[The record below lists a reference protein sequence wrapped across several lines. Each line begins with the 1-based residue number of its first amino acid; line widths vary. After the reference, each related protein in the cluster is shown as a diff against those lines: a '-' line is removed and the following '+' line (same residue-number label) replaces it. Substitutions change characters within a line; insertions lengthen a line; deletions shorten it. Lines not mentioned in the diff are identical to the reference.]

1 MAKIQYT
8 PAQNAA
14 IHWNGGNLLLSA
26 AAGSGKTA
34 TLTGRI
40 LWLLTHEDVSIRE
53 MCIVTYTR
61 AAAAE
66 LRERIAA
73 RLREQVQETG
83 SRRLAGQLAELGG
96 AEISTIHAF
105 LYRNL
110 RPLFSALGLSPDFVI
125 GDEAIM
131 AELRAEAMAEITD
144 ECFDRGETD
153 FLTLADTLSAARDT
167 ETLDKT
173 LLEIDR
179 ALSSAGKRPADLQI
193 YAAALCDADT
203 DTDFFR
209 LPQSEPLKVRLSAV
223 LSHFR
228 MAIAET
234 RMAFTPEV
242 ETKYSPS
249 ADALLDWLQRI
260 GTALAENSYA
270 SVRDALS
277 DSRLPRLATIQNKNA
292 TLESIRFKA
301 LRDEGKKALE
311 TLRKS
316 LFGFDPAQIPAVCSR
331 TAALLT
337 ALSAVLTAY
346 DERYRAKKRAK
357 GLLDYG
363 DLEAY
368 ALSLFLD
375 GDGNPTP
382 AAAEVGRK
390 YKYIFIDEYQDTN
403 DVQDAIFRALSTGA
417 RRFLVGDVKQS
428 IYRFRGAEPAVFS
441 RYRNRWTALSPEEAA
456 DKTDSD
462 FAPAEGYS
470 LFMSENFR
478 CDRAVIE
485 LTNLVSALLFPHG
498 AISYTDDDA
507 LILGK
512 AGSGEEAAEICLLEK
527 PPRAG
532 TDTEETDEDAA
543 AAGDTDGPED
553 TEDPEAAYVAE
564 RIRDY
569 LARGLSDG
577 TPVTPEDIAILLRS
591 PESSGE
597 KYRAALAKRHIPVT
611 SPNADPL
618 FVSPAV
624 LLALCMA
631 YTADNPL
638 RDIYVAGAL
647 HSPLFGLTTA
657 ELTEIHR
664 QNSDLPL
671 YIAVEM
677 AADPAVADSP
687 DAEAPT
693 TKASDPAQT
702 PLSPETVGKL
712 RRFLAGLPEMRAWA
726 RNLTADRFF
735 ERLFAA
741 YRFYELPEVAEDP
754 MEARNLQSLY
764 ELSRRHG
771 SGGVSAF
778 LQATETLRDSARM
791 ENESVSGVTLTS
803 IHKSKGL
810 EYPIVI
816 VPECAKKRNA
826 RDEAGGI
833 LFDSA
838 LGFGLR
844 LPDMGGF
851 VRCDTI
857 LRAAIAEKKRMES
870 VAEEMRV
877 LYVALTRAR
886 TKLICTAKV
895 KDPETFVEKYRTEAA
910 YPTAYRI
917 TTADTYIEWLLL
929 ATFSDLPSHL
939 RELRLITAA
948 DTARSASDVL
958 APESGDSPADT
969 EKPIEMPP
977 APYAYPTPEYTAIP
991 TKVSV
996 SALHPGVVDEWLRQG
1011 GVAVGTEEEAAV
1023 DSEAADPQTADE
1035 DPIEPDSM
1043 AADADTE
1050 PAHTDMADADTA
1062 VSGNEPPI
1070 PEDVLAK
1077 AMRDHVPLPRFLT
1090 GMDEIRTPADRGTAT
1105 HMFLQFADFDR
1116 LWETDVDTEL
1126 TRLVQAHYL
1135 TAETAR
1141 LTYRGQLAR
1150 FRESDLFRR
1159 MRGSR
1164 EIHREFRFNAELPAA
1179 RFTNDPAL
1187 RDRLTGDRIA
1197 LTVQGVV
1204 DCVFR
1209 EPDGTLTLV
1218 DYKTDHATAADRAAP
1233 EAFADK
1239 LRARHRNQVSYY
1251 REICE
1256 RLFSEKIRTVLYAT
1270 AVGREIPIG

>member
-83 SRRLAGQLAELGG
+83 SRHLAGQLAELSG

-110 RPLFSALGLSPDFVI
+110 RPLFPALGLSPDFVI

-131 AELRAEAMAEITD
+131 AQLRAEAMAEITD
-144 ECFDRGETD
+144 ECFDRGEAD

-179 ALSSAGKRPADLQI
+179 ALSSAGKTPDTLAE
-193 YAAALCDADT
+193 YAATLSATADCGA
-203 DTDFFR
+203 DFFR
-209 LPQSEPLKVRLSAV
+209 LPQSEPLKARLTAA
-223 LSHFR
+223 LAHFC
-228 MAIAET
+228 MAITET

-242 ETKYSPS
+242 ETKYGPS
-249 ADALLDWLQRI
+249 ADAFLDWLHRI
-260 GTALAENSYA
+260 ETALAGDSYSA
-270 SVRDALS
+270 VRDALS
-277 DSRLPRLATIQNKNA
+277 DSRLPRLATIQSKNA
-292 TLESIRFKA
+292 TLESLRFKE
-301 LRDEGKKALE
+301 LRNEGKKALE
-311 TLRKS
+311 TLRQS
-316 LFGFDPAQIPAVCSR
+316 LFVFEPAQIPAVCTR

-337 ALSAVLTAY
+337 ALAAVLSAY
-346 DERYRAKKRAK
+346 TERYRTKKRAK

-363 DLEAY
+363 DLESF
-368 ALSLFLD
+368 ALALFLD

-382 AAAEVGRK
+382 VAAEVGRK

-403 DVQDAIFRALSTGA
+403 DVQDAIFRAISPCA
-417 RRFLVGDVKQS
+417 HRFLVGDVKQS

-441 RYRNRWTALSPEEAA
+441 RYRDRWTPLSPEEAA
-456 DKTDSD
+456 GKTDAD
-462 FAPAEGYS
+462 FAPDEGYS

-507 LILGK
+507 LLFGK
-512 AGSGEEAAEICLLEK
+512 GGDGAEAAEICLIEK
-527 PPRAG
+527 PSRAG
-532 TDTEETDEDAA
+532 ADAEDTEEEAE
-543 AAGDTDGPED
+543 AGDTDDSGD
-553 TEDPEAAYVAE
+553 AEDPEAAYVAE

-569 LARGLSDG
+569 LTHGLSDG

-591 PESSGE
+591 PEASGE
-597 KYRAALAKRHIPVT
+597 KYRTALAKRHIPVT

-657 ELTEIHR
+657 ELTEVHR
-664 QNSDLPL
+664 QNPELPL
-671 YIAVEM
+671 YIAVET
-677 AADPAVADSP
+677 AASPAESP
-687 DAEAPT
+687 DAEAP
-693 TKASDPAQT
+693 APSDTAQP
-702 PLSPETVGKL
+702 PLSPATIDKL

-741 YRFYELPEVAEDP
+741 YRFFELPEVAEDP

-764 ELSRRHG
+764 ELSRKHG
-771 SGGVSAF
+771 AGGVSAF
-778 LQATETLRDSARM
+778 LQITETLRDNARM

-826 RDEAGGI
+826 RDESAGI

-844 LPDMGGF
+844 LPDTGGF

-895 KDPETFVEKYRTEAA
+895 KDPEAYVEKYRMEAA
-910 YPTAYRI
+910 YPSAYRI

-929 ATFSDLPSHL
+929 AFFSDLPSHL
-939 RELRLITAA
+939 REIRLITGDTSHAQA
-948 DTARSASDVL
+948 KDTAAQPEKASVQ
-958 APESGDSPADT
+958 A
-969 EKPIEMPP
+969 EKIVEMPC
-977 APYAYPTPEYTAIP
+977 APYAYPTPEYAAIP

-996 SALHPGVVDEWLRQG
+996 SALHPGVVDEWLRQSD
-1011 GVAVGTEEEAAV
+1011 VAVGV
-1023 DSEAADPQTADE
+1023 DAEADPAMDNTMETDTADTGDGIAAE
-1035 DPIEPDSM
+1035 DAP
-1043 AADADTE
+1043 AARDTE
-1050 PAHTDMADADTA
+1050 TDTEASAA
-1062 VSGNEPPI
+1062 ESPVA
-1070 PEDVLAK
+1070 EDVIVQ
-1077 AMRDHVPLPRFLT
+1077 AMHNHVPLPRFLT

-1116 LWETDVDTEL
+1116 LWQTDVDTEL
-1126 TRLVQAHYL
+1126 TRLVQTHYL

-1159 MRGSR
+1159 MRESR
-1164 EIHREFRFNAELPAA
+1164 EIHREFRFNAALPAA

-1187 RDRLTGDRIA
+1187 RDKLTGDGIA

-1209 EPDGTLTLV
+1209 DTDGTLTLV
-1218 DYKTDHATAADRAAP
+1218 DYKTDHANAADRADPA
-1233 EAFADK
+1233 AFADK
-1239 LRARHRNQVSYY
+1239 LRMRHRDQLTYY

-1256 RLFSEKIRTVLYAT
+1256 RLFSEPIRTVLYAT
-1270 AVGREIPIG
+1270 AVGREIPLE

>member
-40 LWLLTHEDVSIRE
+40 LWLLTHENVSIRE

-83 SRRLAGQLAELGG
+83 SRRLAGQLAELSG

-131 AELRAEAMAEITD
+131 AELRTEAMAEITD
-144 ECFDRGETD
+144 ECFDCGEAG
-153 FLTLADTLSAARDT
+153 FLALADTLSAARDT

-173 LLEIDR
+173 LLEIDS
-179 ALSSAGKRPADLQI
+179 ALASAGKTAADLQT
-193 YAAALCDADT
+193 YAAILCNTDT
-203 DTDFFR
+203 STDFFR
-209 LPQSEPLKVRLSAV
+209 LPQSEPLKARLSAT

-228 MAIAET
+228 MTIIET

-242 ETKYSPS
+242 EDKYGPY
-249 ADALLDWLQRI
+249 ADAFLDWLHRI
-260 GTALAENSYA
+260 ENALIGNSYDA
-270 SVRDALS
+270 VRDALL
-277 DSRLPRLATIQNKNA
+277 DSRLPRLATILNKNA
-292 TLESIRFKA
+292 TVESLRFKE
-301 LRDEGKKALE
+301 LREEGKKVLE
-311 TLRKS
+311 KLYKS
-316 LFGFDPAQIPAVCSR
+316 LFIFDPAQIPAVCSR

-337 ALSAVLTAY
+337 ALSATLAAY

-363 DLEAY
+363 DLESY

-375 GDGNPTP
+375 ENGNPTA

-403 DVQDAIFRALSTGA
+403 DVQDAIFRSISAGA

-441 RYRNRWTALSPEEAA
+441 RYRDRWAALSPDEAA
-456 DKTDSD
+456 DKTESD
-462 FAPAEGYS
+462 FAPEEGYS

-485 LTNLVSALLFPHG
+485 LTNLVSGLLFPHG

-507 LILGK
+507 LLFGK
-512 AGSGEEAAEICLLEK
+512 GESGEEATEICLIER
-527 PPRAG
+527 PSRAAS
-532 TDTEETDEDAA
+532 DTEEEEE
-543 AAGDTDGPED
+543 PHSED
-553 TEDPEAAYVAE
+553 TEEDPEAAYVAE

-569 LARGLSDG
+569 LTNGLSDG

-597 KYRAALAKRHIPVT
+597 KYRTALAKRHIPVT
-611 SPNADPL
+611 SPQADPL

-624 LLALCMA
+624 LLALCMG

-657 ELTEIHR
+657 ELTAVHR
-664 QNSDLPL
+664 QNPELPL
-671 YIAVEM
+671 YIAVER
-677 AADPAVADSP
+677 AAAPPPSEPSNAENP
-687 DAEAPT
+687 EDAAP
-693 TKASDPAQT
+693 SQT
-702 PLSPETVGKL
+702 PLSTETVDKL
-712 RRFLAGLPEMRAWA
+712 RGFLAGLPELRAWA
-726 RNLTADRFF
+726 RNLSADRFF

-764 ELSRRHG
+764 ELSRKHG
-771 SGGVSAF
+771 SGGIGTF
-778 LQATETLRDSARM
+778 LQTTETLRDNARM

-816 VPECAKKRNA
+816 VPECAKKRNI
-826 RDEAGGI
+826 RDESGGI

-838 LGFGLR
+838 LGLGLR
-844 LPDMGGF
+844 LPDAGGF

-857 LRAAIAEKKRMES
+857 LRTAIAEKKRMES
-870 VAEEMRV
+870 IAEEMRV

-895 KDPETFVEKYRTEAA
+895 SDPEAYVEKYRTEAA
-910 YPTAYRI
+910 YPSVYRI
-917 TTADTYIEWLLL
+917 TAAETYIEWLLL
-929 ATFSDLPSHL
+929 ASFSDLPSPL
-939 RELRLITAA
+939 REIRLIDA
-948 DTARSASDVL
+948 SASAASASIDVT
-958 APESGDSPADT
+958 AENSDSSANDT
-969 EKPIEMPP
+969 DIPIEMPS
-977 APYAYPTPEYTAIP
+977 APYTYPTPEYAAIP

-996 SALHPGVVDEWLRQG
+996 SALHPGIIDEWLRQG
-1011 GVAVGTEEEAAV
+1011 GIAFGAEDSVVDDAPSGQTISEDDPKEAESISEDIPPASALPEEV
-1023 DSEAADPQTADE
+1023 V
-1035 DPIEPDSM
+1035 PD
-1043 AADADTE
+1043 A
-1050 PAHTDMADADTA
+1050 
-1062 VSGNEPPI
+1062 
-1070 PEDVLAK
+1070 EDVVAK
-1077 AMRDHVPLPRFLT
+1077 ALRDHVPLPRFLT
-1090 GMDEIRTPADRGTAT
+1090 GMDEIRTPADRGIAT
-1105 HMFLQFADFDR
+1105 HMFLQFADFER
-1116 LWETDVDTEL
+1116 LWNTDVETEL

-1159 MRGSR
+1159 MRESR

-1179 RFTNDPAL
+1179 RFTNDSTL
-1187 RDRLTGDRIA
+1187 RAKLTGDQIT

-1218 DYKTDHATAADRAAP
+1218 DYKTDHVTAADRSAP
-1233 EAFADK
+1233 DAFANK
-1239 LRARHRNQVSYY
+1239 LRMRHRNQLTYY

-1256 RLFSEKIRTVLYAT
+1256 KLFAERIRTVLYAT
-1270 AVGREIPIG
+1270 AIGREIPIE

>member
-14 IHWNGGNLLLSA
+14 ICWRGGNLLLSA

-83 SRRLAGQLAELGG
+83 SRRLVGQLAELSG

-125 GDEAIM
+125 GDEPIM
-131 AELRAEAMAEITD
+131 AQLRAEAMAEITD
-144 ECFDRGETD
+144 ECFDRGEAD

-179 ALSSAGKRPADLQI
+179 ALSSAGKTPNDLQV
-193 YAAALCDADT
+193 YATALSDIDT
-203 DTDFFR
+203 DMDFFR
-209 LPQSEPLKVRLSAV
+209 LPQSEPLKLRLSAT

-228 MAIAET
+228 ITITET
-234 RMAFTPEV
+234 RMAFSPEV
-242 ETKYSPS
+242 ETKYGPS
-249 ADALLDWLQRI
+249 ADAFLDWLHRI
-260 GTALAENSYA
+260 ENALAGNSYA
-270 SVRDALS
+270 AVRNALS
-277 DSRLPRLATIQNKNA
+277 DSRLPRLATIQAKNA
-292 TLESIRFKA
+292 TAESIRFKE

-311 TLRKS
+311 TLHKS
-316 LFGFDPAQIPAVCSR
+316 LFFFDPAQIPTVCSR

-337 ALSAVLTAY
+337 ALSAVLAAY
-346 DERYRAKKRAK
+346 EERYRMKKRTK

-363 DLEAY
+363 DLESY

-375 GDGNPTP
+375 KDGNPTP
-382 AAAEVGRK
+382 TAVEVGRK

-403 DVQDAIFRALSTGA
+403 DVQDAIFRSISTTA

-441 RYRNRWTALSPEEAA
+441 RYRDCWTVLSPKEAA
-456 DKTDSD
+456 DRTEEN
-462 FAPAEGYS
+462 FAPEEGYS

-485 LTNLVSALLFPHG
+485 LTNLVSSLLFPYG
-498 AISYTDDDA
+498 AISYSDADA
-507 LILGK
+507 LLLGK
-512 AGSGEEAAEICLLEK
+512 SESGDEAAEICLIKK
-527 PPRAG
+527 PSRADAEEEDSDEE
-532 TDTEETDEDAA
+532 TERSEDTE
-543 AAGDTDGPED
+543 
-553 TEDPEAAYVAE
+553 EDPEAAYVAE

-569 LARGLSDG
+569 LTHGLPDG
-577 TPVTPEDIAILLRS
+577 TPVMPEDVAILLRS

-597 KYRAALAKRHIPVT
+597 KYRTALAKRHIPVT

-638 RDIYVAGAL
+638 RDIYTAGAL

-657 ELTEIHR
+657 ELTAVHR
-664 QNSDLPL
+664 QSPETPL
-671 YIAVEM
+671 YIAVEL
-677 AADPAVADSP
+677 AVHPESAPVADVDFPVSP
-687 DAEAPT
+687 
-693 TKASDPAQT
+693 ASSDIAKH
-702 PLSPETVGKL
+702 SPSAETVDKL
-712 RRFLAGLPEMRAWA
+712 KKFLAALPEMRTWA
-726 RNLTADRFF
+726 RTLTADRFF

-741 YRFYELPEVAEDP
+741 YRFYDLPEVAEDP
-754 MEARNLQSLY
+754 TEARNLQSLY
-764 ELSRRHG
+764 DLSRKHG
-771 SGGVSAF
+771 SGGISAF
-778 LQATETLRDSARM
+778 LQVTETLRDNARM

-826 RDEAGGI
+826 RDESAGI
-833 LFDSA
+833 LFDGA

-844 LPDMGGF
+844 LPDDGGL

-857 LRAAIAEKKRMES
+857 LRSAIAEKKRTES
-870 VAEEMRV
+870 VAEEMRI

-895 KDPETFVEKYRTEAA
+895 RDPEAFVEKYRAEAD
-910 YPTAYRI
+910 YPTSYRI
-917 TTADTYIEWLLL
+917 TTANTYIEWLLL
-929 ATFSDLPSHL
+929 ASFSDLPSRL
-939 RELRLITAA
+939 REIHLITPGIDHPSAWENA
-948 DTARSASDVL
+948 LPDT
-958 APESGDSPADT
+958 PEDSFQPL
-969 EKPIEMPP
+969 ENPIEMPDAP
-977 APYAYPTPEYTAIP
+977 AIYPTPEYAAIP

-1011 GVAVGTEEEAAV
+1011 GIAVRTEESSMDDPYNAQAPSAFDPDGEESTPGTISSADDAAK
-1023 DSEAADPQTADE
+1023 
-1035 DPIEPDSM
+1035 
-1043 AADADTE
+1043 
-1050 PAHTDMADADTA
+1050 
-1062 VSGNEPPI
+1062 
-1070 PEDVLAK
+1070 EDVPLSEDVITK
-1077 AMRDHVPLPRFLT
+1077 AISNRIPLPRFLT

-1116 LWETDVDTEL
+1116 LWKTDVDRELSRLTE
-1126 TRLVQAHYL
+1126 AHYL

-1141 LTYRGQLAR
+1141 LAYRGQLAQ
-1150 FRESDLFRR
+1150 FRESALFRR
-1159 MRGSR
+1159 MRESR

-1179 RFTNDPAL
+1179 RFTDNPVL
-1187 RDRLTGDRIA
+1187 RDKLTADGIV

-1218 DYKTDHATAADRAAP
+1218 DYKTDHATAADRADPA
-1233 EAFADK
+1233 AFADK
-1239 LRARHRNQVSYY
+1239 LRIRHRNQLVYY

-1256 RLFSEKIRTVLYAT
+1256 KLFSEPIRTVLYAT
-1270 AVGREIPIG
+1270 AVGGEFPIV